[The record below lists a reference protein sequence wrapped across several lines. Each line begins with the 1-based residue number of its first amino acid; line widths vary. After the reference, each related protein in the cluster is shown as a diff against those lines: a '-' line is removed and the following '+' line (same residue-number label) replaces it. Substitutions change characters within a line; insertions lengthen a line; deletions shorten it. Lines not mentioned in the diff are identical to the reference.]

1 MQQTHK
7 LLLIIGKAGSGK
19 SKYLHNY
26 SQEKGI
32 PILDFDQI
40 LGKKLPEG
48 KDPSY
53 IYGFL
58 SGFLSTYRPDEIL
71 LDKKHILYHP
81 DSKIDL
87 LDFLVELS
95 QSKTVIATWNGYI
108 ENGKLYHICDALGK
122 TLEYDLASIDC
133 AYMELK

>member
-1 MQQTHK
+1 MGRKHK

-32 PILDFDQI
+32 PVLDFDQI
-40 LGKKLPEG
+40 LGKKIPEG
-48 KDPSY
+48 KDPNY
-53 IYGFL
+53 VYGFI
-58 SGFLSTYRPDEIL
+58 SGFLSTYRPEEIL
-71 LDKKHILYHP
+71 LDKKAILYHP
-81 DSKIDL
+81 DSNIDL
-87 LDFLVELS
+87 LDFLKELS
-95 QSKTVIATWNGYI
+95 ESKTVIATWNGYV
-108 ENGKLYHICDALGK
+108 EDGKLYHICDALGK

>member
-1 MQQTHK
+1 MQQKHK

-58 SGFLSTYRPDEIL
+58 SGFLSTYRPEEIL
-71 LDKKHILYHP
+71 LDKKLTLSTTNSSIFFLKL
-81 DSKIDL
+81 SLNSTL
-87 LDFLVELS
+87 LDCILPLIPIKSPFFTYSAVFSAIPCHNTQSIKSDSYWPSEFL
-95 QSKTVIATWNGYI
+95 
-108 ENGKLYHICDALGK
+108 
-122 TLEYDLASIDC
+122 
-133 AYMELK
+133 

>member
-1 MQQTHK
+1 MAQQHK

-26 SQEKGI
+26 SIEKGI
-32 PILDFDQI
+32 PILNLDQI
-40 LGKKLPEG
+40 LGKQLPEG

-53 IYGFL
+53 VYGFI
-58 SGFLSTYRPDEIL
+58 SGFLSTYRPEEIL
-71 LDKKHILYHP
+71 LDKKGILYHP
-81 DSKIDL
+81 DSNIDL
-87 LDFLVELS
+87 LDFLLELAE
-95 QSKTVIATWNGYI
+95 SKTVIATWNGYI

>member
-1 MQQTHK
+1 MAQKHK

-26 SQEKGI
+26 SIEKGI
-32 PILDFDQI
+32 PILNLDQI
-40 LGKKLPEG
+40 LGKQLTEG
-48 KDPSY
+48 KYPSY
-53 IYGFL
+53 VYGFI
-58 SGFLSTYRPDEIL
+58 SGFLSTYRPEEIL
-71 LDKKHILYHP
+71 LDKKGILYHP
-81 DSKIDL
+81 DSNIDL
-87 LDFLVELS
+87 LDFLLELAE
-95 QSKTVIATWNGYI
+95 SKTVIATWNGYI

>member
-1 MQQTHK
+1 MAQKHK

-26 SQEKGI
+26 STEKGI
-32 PILDFDQI
+32 PILNLDQI
-40 LGKKLPEG
+40 LGKQLPEG

-53 IYGFL
+53 VYGFI
-58 SGFLSTYRPDEIL
+58 SGFLSTYRPEEIL
-71 LDKKHILYHP
+71 LDKKGILYHP
-81 DSKIDL
+81 DSNIDL
-87 LDFLVELS
+87 LDFLLELS
-95 QSKTVIATWNGYI
+95 ESKTVIATWNGYI
-108 ENGKLYHICDALGK
+108 ENGKLYHICDSLGK

>member
-1 MQQTHK
+1 MAQKHK

-26 SQEKGI
+26 SIEKGI
-32 PILDFDQI
+32 PILNLDQI
-40 LGKKLPEG
+40 LGKQLPEG

-53 IYGFL
+53 VYGFI
-58 SGFLSTYRPDEIL
+58 SGFLSTYRPEEIL
-71 LDKKHILYHP
+71 LDKKGILYHP
-81 DSKIDL
+81 DSNIDL
-87 LDFLVELS
+87 LDFLLELAE
-95 QSKTVIATWNGYI
+95 SKTVIATWNGYI
-108 ENGKLYHICDALGK
+108 ENGKLYHICDVLGK